1 MALDR
6 QFIEK
11 KDFPIGRRGY
21 DPATVD
27 EHLRRLA
34 DRVEHQD
41 ARLAEA
47 DALAA
52 QAAAESRAAP
62 PAPPAESQSLAAA
75 ASEHVQT
82 IIAAAETSAA
92 EMRRSAADEASE
104 VRRRA
109 AEEADRTRA
118 AAASEA
124 RDHVARVS
132 ASVASMGDRIDATE
146 RELATVLD
154 ALRTGTGRVR
164 ADLTRLES
172 QVGTLQG
179 GHDEPPASPL
189 VAARSAPAP
198 AVQPEPAPEPAPEPE
213 LEPAREHE
221 PEREYDSEPLA
232 PAVADSFGAGDDAD
246 PPRHVPARVDPVVR
260 PAEAQPAPVAPGPP
274 ALADSFGGGTSEDEE
289 GARLVAL
296 NMALNGTPREETD
309 HYLAEHFTV
318 ENLPA
323 LLDDVYARVS

>member
-21 DPATVD
+21 ATAAVD
-27 EHLRRLA
+27 EHLRALA
-34 DRVEHQD
+34 DRVEHLE
-41 ARLAEA
+41 ARLGEA
-47 DALAA
+47 GALAA
-52 QAAAESRAAP
+52 QTAAESP
-62 PAPPAESQSLAAA
+62 PPPAESPSLAAA

-92 EMRRSAADEASE
+92 EMRRSAAAEASE

-109 AEEADRTRA
+109 AEEADRTRGA
-118 AAASEA
+118 AAAEA
-124 RDHVARVS
+124 RDHVSRVS

-172 QVGTLQG
+172 HVGTLQG
-179 GHDEPPASPL
+179 GHDEPSAAPL
-189 VAARSAPAP
+189 PV
-198 AVQPEPAPEPAPEPE
+198 VQPAPETEREQAPE
-213 LEPAREHE
+213 LETVSEPEPTPAR
-221 PEREYDSEPLA
+221 DSEPLA
-232 PAVADSFGAGDDAD
+232 PGAADSFGAGDHAD
-246 PPRHVPARVDPVVR
+246 PPRQVPARVDPVVR
-260 PAEAQPAPVAPGPP
+260 APEAQPAPVATDPP
-274 ALADSFGGGTSEDEE
+274 ALADSFGGGASEDEE

-318 ENLPA
+318 EDLAA